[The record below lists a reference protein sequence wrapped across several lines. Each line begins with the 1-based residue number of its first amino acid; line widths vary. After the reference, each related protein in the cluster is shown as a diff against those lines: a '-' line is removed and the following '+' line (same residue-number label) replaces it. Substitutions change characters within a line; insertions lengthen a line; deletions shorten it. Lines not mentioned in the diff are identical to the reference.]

1 MLIHLTPYIHLL
13 ILLLGKLPNW
23 TFSIPFWQFCIDS
36 ARDSTHNRKNEWNI
50 KGGSNVVKNLA
61 RNKMQRYFSN
71 FQNLYLLF
79 VVVVVVQ
86 RSAVDVDVV
95 QMYLSISVSKAT
107 QKKNMFCLYFQS
119 SAYITAWYDYF
130 DSNRFRVRRSKNIYY
145 QVLYEMVTRANDL
158 LGSTFCTENRVCRI
172 SFKFLLEF
180 ERLWLFLQEVL
191 GTCD

>member
-23 TFSIPFWQFCIDS
+23 TFSIPFWQFSIDS

-119 SAYITAWYDYF
+119 SAYNGLIRLL
-130 DSNRFRVRRSKNIYY
+130 RFKSFSSPCRSKKIF
-145 QVLYEMVTRANDL
+145 TIK
-158 LGSTFCTENRVCRI
+158 FCM
-172 SFKFLLEF
+172 K
-180 ERLWLFLQEVL
+180 WLQGL
-191 GTCD
+191 TIC